1 MANGRYYEL
10 RNVSKESLRARAC
23 FGLPAAGGQAATCK
37 LRALLLFDHGVSSG
51 CTLGR
56 EDVRCSSRVF
66 AYPLCCGSNIQA
78 HSKSSPWSSLHSTI
92 THKKPNWPLDS

>member
-1 MANGRYYEL
+1 MFNNHNGRYYEL
-10 RNVSKESLRARAC
+10 RNVSKNSLRARAR

-66 AYPLCCGSNIQA
+66 AYPLCYGSNMFPTKA
-78 HSKSSPWSSLHSTI
+78 HAIILCYYGHEC
-92 THKKPNWPLDS
+92 L